1 MQKQFTKN
9 HSNMAKGLA
18 ILLLLAYH
26 LFESEELI
34 VSLEVNHAPF
44 SRESFLL
51 FSGFGNICVSVF
63 VFLTA
68 FGIATGLLSQKE
80 TPDLFW
86 KTAYSQA
93 AKRFFRLMLNFA
105 ILYGSVNLLW
115 WYKFDYQSLYGADK
129 QGALLLLT
137 DGLGLSMFFGTPT
150 LNNTWW
156 YMEIAYILI
165 FLVPFLTWLTE
176 KIGYPVLL
184 IAFFLPHAVTV
195 EPDLRRYLFVA
206 VFGVCAAYGKWPERL
221 LNLKFHPAFQ
231 WLTGIVGFVLCVLIR
246 QNFAVHEYYLHLV
259 DAPIALFLVYVA
271 TALLGS
277 LPVLKKALA
286 FLGKYSMNIYLVHTF
301 FYQILW
307 QQYIYH
313 FRYAGITFLLLLS
326 ACLFYSA
333 ILETVKKAARLCML
347 KISKHG

>member
-18 ILLLLAYH
+18 ILLLLFYH
-26 LFESEELI
+26 LFENEELI

-44 SRESFLL
+44 SRQGFLL

-68 FGIATGLLSQKE
+68 FGISTGLFSQKE
-80 TPDLFW
+80 TLSEDLFW
-86 KTAYSQA
+86 KKAYSQA
-93 AKRFFRLMLNFA
+93 AKRFLRLMLNFA

-115 WYKFDYQSLYGADK
+115 WYKFDYPSLYGADK
-129 QGALLLLT
+129 QGALLMLT

-165 FLVPFLTWLTE
+165 FLVPLLTWLTE
-176 KIGYPVLL
+176 KIGYPILL
-184 IAFFLPHAVTV
+184 IAFFLPHALTV
-195 EPDLRRYLFVA
+195 EPDLERYLFVA

-221 LNLKFHPAFQ
+221 LNRKLHPVFQ
-231 WLTGIVGFVLCVLIR
+231 WLAGIIGFVLCVLIR
-246 QNFAVHEYYLHLV
+246 QNYAVHEYYIQLV

-271 TALLGS
+271 AALLGS
-277 LPVLKKALA
+277 LPVLGKALA
-286 FLGKYSMNIYLVHTF
+286 FVGKYSMNIYLVHTF

-307 QQYIYH
+307 RQIIYQ
-313 FRYAGITFLLLLS
+313 FKYAGITFLLLLAS
-326 ACLFYSA
+326 CILYSVL
-333 ILETVKKAARLCML
+333 LETVKKIARLQKL
-347 KISKHG
+347 LPR